1 MPEAK
6 FDSDDFENKAPDL
19 LADLAKNVVQTTL
32 ELTDVD
38 EDTAENIGM
47 IVAMRIAQSWGGLNF
62 YMPKSMSLLACPR
75 EKQIFNEFNGVNHK
89 ALAKKFKI
97 SVPWV
102 YKIVKK
108 VQKEE
113 VAKRQLGLFEEK

>member
-1 MPEAK
+1 MSEAK